1 MLHVCRCKQCRYDQC
16 LQQIESNDR
25 WGRSRRQRRMNC
37 VERGGAH
44 DRLHVFA
51 NLTRCFQLVSAFPLG
66 VRVRVHVYSPVRRL
80 AARDSLAAA
89 SDAWP
94 WNYLPW
100 QEIKHTLM
108 TVIVAI
114 KETILKILNRYPVL
128 RPPPPPLPPSFPA
141 PTPHP
146 PTLPSLHC
154 PPRSVCICFMC
165 ALLTG
170 CGRKI
175 KMRILR
181 MMTHAA
187 ETVEHLY
194 LISVIKFKLVLISTS
209 APFLLLLLL
218 LL

>member
-1 MLHVCRCKQCRYDQC
+1 M
-16 LQQIESNDR
+16 
-25 WGRSRRQRRMNC
+25 
-37 VERGGAH
+37 
-44 DRLHVFA
+44 
-51 NLTRCFQLVSAFPLG
+51 
-66 VRVRVHVYSPVRRL
+66 RVHVYSPVRRL
-80 AARDSLAAA
+80 AARDSLAVA

-100 QEIKHTLM
+100 QEIKHTPM

-128 RPPPPPLPPSFPA
+128 RPPPFPPQLPPP
-141 PTPHP
+141 PHP
-146 PTLPSLHC
+146 SLPC
-154 PPRSVCICFMC
+154 PPRSVCIRFMC

-187 ETVEHLY
+187 EGVEHLY

-209 APFLLLLLL
+209 APFLLLLLHL
-218 LL
+218 LLL